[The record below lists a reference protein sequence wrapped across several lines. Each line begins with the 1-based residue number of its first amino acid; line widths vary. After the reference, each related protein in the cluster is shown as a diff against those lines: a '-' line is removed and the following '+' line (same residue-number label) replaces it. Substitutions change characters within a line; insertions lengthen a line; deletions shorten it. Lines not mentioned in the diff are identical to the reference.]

1 MTKTSKNCLGHSK
14 DSDDVDKDEG
24 MVPERVCSWAFRFG
38 LCKEDF
44 DWCGFVVSNARF
56 PKTMQS

>member
-14 DSDDVDKDEG
+14 DSDGVDKDEG

-44 DWCGFVVSNARF
+44 VVGAAARCLEH
-56 PKTMQS
+56 KIS